1 MNQTNEIQIVYENDD
16 FLAINKPAGISVQN
30 EKNQSGI
37 LPQLRQQLGIEKLW
51 LIHRLDKVTSG
62 LLLLGKNKHSTARL
76 SGYFAHKQITKFYLA
91 ITDKKPKKKQGT
103 VAGDMRKIRDS
114 KWALSATLSNPAV
127 SQFFSTSLSPGLRL
141 NLIKPLTGKTH
152 QIRVMLKSL
161 GSPILG
167 DSLYTGTFSDRTY
180 LHAYCLDFIDQSEP
194 IRLQCMPISGERFT
208 DSIFVKVTQKFAEP
222 WEMPWPTIRL
232 KQ

>member
-1 MNQTNEIQIVYENDD
+1 MNQADEIQIVYENDD
-16 FLAINKPAGISVQN
+16 FLAINKPEGISVQD

-37 LPQLRQQLGIEKLW
+37 LPKLRLQTGIEKLW

-62 LLLLGKNKHSTARL
+62 LLLLGKNKQSAARL
-76 SGYFAHKQITKFYLA
+76 SGYFAHKNITKYYIA
-91 ITDKKPKKKQGT
+91 ITDKKPKKKQGMVT
-103 VAGDMRKIRDS
+103 GDMRKIRDG
-114 KWALSATLSNPAV
+114 KWALSTTLTNPAI

-141 NLIKPLTGKTH
+141 NLVKPLSGKTH

-167 DSLYTGTFSDRTY
+167 DNLYGGTSSQRTY
-180 LHAYCLDFIDQSEP
+180 LHAYCLDFIDQSER
-194 IRLQCMPISGERFT
+194 IRLQCMPTSGELFT
-208 DSIFVKVTQKFAEP
+208 KSNFAQVNQKFAKP
-222 WEMPWPTIRL
+222 WELQWPSNGL

>member
-1 MNQTNEIQIVYENDD
+1 MIEIVYENDD
-16 FLAINKPAGISVQN
+16 FLAINKPAGISVQD
-30 EKNQSGI
+30 EKTQPGI
-37 LPQLRQQLGIEKLW
+37 LPQLRQQTGIKKLW

-76 SGYFAHKQITKFYLA
+76 SGYFADKKIAKFYLA

-103 VAGDMRKIRDS
+103 VSGDMRKIRDG
-114 KWALSATLSNPAV
+114 KWALSKSSSNPAT

-141 NLIKPLTGKTH
+141 NLVKPLSGKTH

-167 DSLYTGTFSDRTY
+167 DSLYGGTPSQRTY
-180 LHAYCLDFIDQSEP
+180 LHAYCVDFIDQSKP
-194 IRLQCMPISGERFT
+194 VRLHCLPTFGKLFT
-208 DSIFVKVTQKFAEP
+208 QPNFANIAKKYAEP
-222 WEMPWPTIRL
+222 WELQWP
-232 KQ
+232 